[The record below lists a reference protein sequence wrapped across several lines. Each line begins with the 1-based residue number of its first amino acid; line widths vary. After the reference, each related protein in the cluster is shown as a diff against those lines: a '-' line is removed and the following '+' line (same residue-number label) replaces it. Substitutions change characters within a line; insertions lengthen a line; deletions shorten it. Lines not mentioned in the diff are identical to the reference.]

1 MFKNLIPWRK
11 KHESHHVPV
20 RGELT
25 TPMSNDIARLRDEFD
40 SMLDR
45 FWNGNL
51 WEDFDRW
58 NIGWGCDME
67 DSDKEVVVRAEAPG
81 FKPDE
86 IDIQLSGDRL
96 ILQAEHLEE
105 SKKNGGTYHS
115 KFYRSMMM
123 PRGIEANNIRADYK
137 NGVLEVHLPKG
148 PEAQAKR
155 IPVKTK

>member
-11 KHESHHVPV
+11 KHESHRVPV

-25 TPMSNDIARLRDEFD
+25 TPMSNEIARLRDEFD

-58 NIGWGCDME
+58 NIGWGCEME

-81 FKPDE
+81 FKPYE

-105 SKKNGGTYHS
+105 SKKNGGTHHT
-115 KFYRSMMM
+115 KFYRSIVM

-137 NGVLEVHLPKG
+137 NGVLEVH
-148 PEAQAKR
+148 
-155 IPVKTK
+155 